1 MWFIIFM
8 YNIMVAQND
17 REWKKKEPTLMQEEE
32 DFFFSRLP
40 KISIFFGGNTYKN
53 LAALFKK

>member
-32 DFFFSRLP
+32 DFFFF
-40 KISIFFGGNTYKN
+40 KIT
-53 LAALFKK
+53 

>member
-1 MWFIIFM
+1 M
-8 YNIMVAQND
+8 
-17 REWKKKEPTLMQEEE
+17 EEKGAYFNAGGRGF
-32 DFFFSRLP
+32 FFFSRLP